1 MDSRGKQANFGRDTG
16 PPGDNVSSFN
26 DMVEDEWRLICLKEK
41 VGEIGPKV
49 LEIWIVKGGVGDD
62 ADECD
67 GSEEKSD
74 GSGFEWYGS
83 GEESNGSD
91 EDYNSEDL
99 VNINVHDDEEF
110 VKNVDVTTEFSGLS
124 NVQPQ
129 QGDGVNYSDE
139 GNLVGSDGEVG
150 GVKWQKFL
158 KDLEDDSGGGEERRW
173 WRAAVSG
180 GRSEIYRGSGR
191 SSYVWEVSTVVEGG
205 RIAAMVEDGGVATV
219 ADD

>member
-16 PPGDNVSSFN
+16 PPGGNVSSFN
-26 DMVEDEWRLICLKEK
+26 DMVEDEWRLICLMEK
-41 VGEIGPKV
+41 VGEIGYGMDDSLRHFIVIEVGMQELVTDFEVWNLLNQACSPKV

-99 VNINVHDDEEF
+99 VNIDVHDDEEF

-129 QGDGVNYSDE
+129 
-139 GNLVGSDGEVG
+139 
-150 GVKWQKFL
+150 
-158 KDLEDDSGGGEERRW
+158 
-173 WRAAVSG
+173 
-180 GRSEIYRGSGR
+180 
-191 SSYVWEVSTVVEGG
+191 
-205 RIAAMVEDGGVATV
+205 
-219 ADD
+219 